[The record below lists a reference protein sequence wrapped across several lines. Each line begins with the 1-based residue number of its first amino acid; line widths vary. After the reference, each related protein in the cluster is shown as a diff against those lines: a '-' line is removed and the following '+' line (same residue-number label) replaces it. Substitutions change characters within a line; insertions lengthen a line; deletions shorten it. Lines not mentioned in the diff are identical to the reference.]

1 MNFLRTSNNS
11 FFYGC
16 HCLSNF
22 YIAKV
27 LHDCRIFAFKE
38 SQNLS
43 FWTLFLGIFSYA
55 QFLDVQDFNS
65 ITSYEIHFKIRPASL
80 ADGADRIRSSAS
92 IPIPANI
99 FPYNILSS
107 MARIISQISGSED
120 PAPDE
125 IKIPLQNKVQHLD
138 KSHPHIP

>member
-1 MNFLRTSNNS
+1 MFFEDPGFAFGICRADTLVFCCYARKYSYYTYFRTSNNS

-65 ITSYEIHFKIRPASL
+65 ITFYEIHFKIRPASL
-80 ADGADRIRSSAS
+80 AAGADRIKSSAS
-92 IPIPANI
+92 IPIPASI
-99 FPYNILSS
+99 Q
-107 MARIISQISGSED
+107 R
-120 PAPDE
+120 
-125 IKIPLQNKVQHLD
+125 
-138 KSHPHIP
+138 